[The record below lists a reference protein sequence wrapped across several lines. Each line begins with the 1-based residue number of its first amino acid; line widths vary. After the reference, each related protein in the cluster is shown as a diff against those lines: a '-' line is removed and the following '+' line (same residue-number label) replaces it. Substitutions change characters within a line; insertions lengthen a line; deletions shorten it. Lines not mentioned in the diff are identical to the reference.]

1 LSYPKIW
8 STLYMKPGNQS
19 IISEWLARSR
29 NTPLTVIAEFKDTYD
44 HLPCRYQD
52 SATATLT
59 DANDRRVCPRHKA
72 ILSLD
77 QLLPH
82 RSRITDLDVLLHLS
96 DPEWD
101 DDNHRDDGEP
111 VLLSHQF
118 FRETLPNLQRLDFR
132 ATHVE
137 QDRYMVPI
145 PDSLFAGELRRLQ
158 ELKYLGVTGGLTER
172 VKNLASCEIGYWS
185 GSAGPSMI
193 SPGEFQSFFNNN
205 QTIKS
210 LTLSDCEYFPHSDRV
225 ATPTPMADLKFLKL
239 YCSFAGDLKPILK
252 HISLPQFKRL
262 HTVELSPRFHAVQV
276 VATDGSSH
284 TFEFLQFIGENP
296 DFYPLQY
303 LGAEITT
310 LRLDQGVS
318 LQEFDSWSALH
329 DFFLSLDSIQ
339 VLEFDGAVA
348 SVWNVVSNI
357 LPRAGVFPGLKV
369 IRVAIGR
376 DDCEGALQLLATA
389 LRLRMEERNPL
400 TTIEPLLAEAED
412 GVAREIRAE
421 WEKHYEAKGIQ
432 NFLSG

>member
-1 LSYPKIW
+1 MW
-8 STLYMKPGNQS
+8 STLYMKPGNQI

-29 NTPLTVIAEFKDTYD
+29 NTPLTVIAEFEDTYD

-52 SATATLT
+52 SAAATLT
-59 DANDRRVCPRHKA
+59 DPNDHRICPRHEA
-72 ILSLD
+72 VLSLD

-82 RSRITDLDVLLHLS
+82 RSQIRDLDVLLHSS
-96 DPEWD
+96 DPGWN
-101 DDNHRDDGEP
+101 DDNHRDDGVP
-111 VLLSHQF
+111 VLLSHPF

-137 QDRYMVPI
+137 QDRYMIPI
-145 PDSLFAGELRRLQ
+145 PDSLFAGELPCLQ
-158 ELKYLGVTGGLTER
+158 ELKYLGVSGGLMER

-185 GSAGPSMI
+185 GSAGPSI
-193 SPGEFQSFFNNN
+193 IFQGEFQEFFNNN
-205 QTIKS
+205 KTIKS
-210 LTLSDCEYFPHSDRV
+210 LTLDDCRYIPCSDQV
-225 ATPTPMADLKFLKL
+225 VTPTPMRDLKFLKL
-239 YCSFAGDLKPILK
+239 QCSSPGSLKPILE
-252 HISLPQFKRL
+252 HIPLPQFKSL
-262 HTVELSPRFHAVQV
+262 HTVELSPRFYALQV

-284 TFEFLQFIGENP
+284 TFEFLQSIRENS

-303 LGAEITT
+303 LGAEIST
-310 LRLDQGVS
+310 LRLDRRMS
-318 LQEFDSWSALH
+318 LREFDWWPGLYE
-329 DFFLSLDSIQ
+329 FFLSLDSIQ

-348 SVWNVVSNI
+348 SVGNVVSNI
-357 LPRAGVFPGLKV
+357 LLRAGVFPGLKV

-400 TTIEPLLAEAED
+400 TTIEPLLAEFED